1 MRLFLRDIGQTILI
15 SALIL
20 IIINFLTQSYMVQ
33 GASMNPVLFEDQ
45 RLFVNK
51 LSYIPSG
58 VSIIGDESHLLSGPQ
73 RGDIIVF
80 RPPDGTNK
88 DYVKRIIGIPGDW
101 VDLDGQNVYV
111 NGEKTNWTDLS
122 TKRLRDQYPLN
133 VKQGEYYVLGDNRM
147 RSVDSRN
154 WGTISA
160 NSISGKVSIVYWPI
174 KYWKIIKN
182 DQLSIILKI
191 FNVYLIKNPKKLLF

>member
-1 MRLFLRDIGQTILI
+1 MIYNYCMRLFLRDIGQTILI

-33 GASMNPVLFEDQ
+33 GASMNPILFEDQ

-122 TKRLRDQYPLN
+122 TKRLRDQYPLH

-174 KYWKIIKN
+174 KDWKIIKN
-182 DQLSIILKI
+182 DQ
-191 FNVYLIKNPKKLLF
+191 

>member
-1 MRLFLRDIGQTILI
+1 MIYNYCMRIFLRDIGQTILI

-33 GASMNPVLFEDQ
+33 GASMNPLLNEDQ

-51 LSYIPSG
+51 LSYIPSA
-58 VSIIGDESHLLSGPQ
+58 VSIVGDESHLLSGPQ

-80 RPPDGTNK
+80 RPPDGTQK

-101 VDLDGQNVYV
+101 IDLDGKNVYV
-111 NGEKTNWTDLS
+111 NGEKTDWTDFS
-122 TKRLRDQYPLN
+122 TKRIRDQYPLY

-160 NSISGKVSIVYWPI
+160 NSISGKVSIVYWPFND
-174 KYWKIIKN
+174 WKIIKT
-182 DQLSIILKI
+182 DQ
-191 FNVYLIKNPKKLLF
+191 